1 MEHGHT
7 ERDFSVFT
15 PTAVYLHYDFTTES
29 RMDMLNRILSE
40 HPETLLNGNSVYLT
54 GKIQSVDL
62 VTDRSITLSFAL
74 ILPDE
79 QFYNHI
85 EGEN

>member
-1 MEHGHT
+1 
-7 ERDFSVFT
+7 
-15 PTAVYLHYDFTTES
+15 
-29 RMDMLNRILSE
+29 MDMLNRILSE
-40 HPETLLNGNSVYLT
+40 HPETLLNGTPLYLT

-79 QFYNHI
+79 HKI
-85 EGEN
+85 